1 MKSAAAKNT
10 CIAII
15 SNFMLLAVL
24 CYTLCTSNEIFEYWT
39 KIRM

>member
-24 CYTLCTSNEIFEYWT
+24 FTLYALQT
-39 KIRM
+39 KY